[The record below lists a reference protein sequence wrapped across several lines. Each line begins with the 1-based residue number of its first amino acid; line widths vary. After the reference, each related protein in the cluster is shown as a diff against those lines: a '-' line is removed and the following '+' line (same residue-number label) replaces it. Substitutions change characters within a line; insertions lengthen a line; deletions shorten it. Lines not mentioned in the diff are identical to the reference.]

1 MQNTFIAGDWSAD
14 RLGLFLC
21 IDGRIA
27 ASLSGPGITAVPG
40 RVEATLRSLTA
51 GWTMT
56 HGPLP
61 LLLCGMAGSTLGW
74 REAPYLPCPAT
85 PASIRNHLL
94 RFKAGK
100 HDVAIAPGL
109 ACTNPLGVP
118 DVMRGEETRIL
129 GAMTSIP
136 SLSSGRQV
144 ICLPGAHSK
153 WVLLKDGCIEHFQ
166 TAMTG
171 ELFATLRRH
180 SILGQ
185 GTEGLEP
192 DDGPAFTAG
201 LIRGLSEQGA
211 TLPHLLFEA
220 RSRQLR
226 EGLGPVWALSFLSGL
241 LIGQDCAGTLSRYR
255 PAPGQPVIVIAPPF
269 LGDCFTRALSQMG
282 VSCRVLDAE
291 DQTVAGLL
299 ALAGATAGCLTSN

>member
-1 MQNTFIAGDWSAD
+1 MQNTFIAGDWGAD
-14 RLGLFLC
+14 RLRLFLC
-21 IDGRIA
+21 IDGDVTAR
-27 ASLSGPGITAVPG
+27 LSGPGVAAVRG
-40 RVEATLRSLTA
+40 RVEATIRSMTA
-51 GWTMT
+51 GWTMA

-85 PASIRNHLL
+85 PAAISDHLL
-94 RFKAGK
+94 RFRAGK

-136 SLSSGRQV
+136 GLSLGRQV

-153 WVLLKDGCIEHFQ
+153 WVLLKDGRIDHFQ

-171 ELFATLRRH
+171 ELFETLRRH

-185 GTEGLEP
+185 GTDGLEP
-192 DDGPAFTAG
+192 DDGPAFTDG
-201 LIRGLSEQGA
+201 LIRGLGEQGA

-255 PAPGQPVIVIAPPF
+255 PAPGQPVTVIAPAF
-269 LGDCFTRALSQMG
+269 LGGCFTQALSYLG
-282 VSCRVLDAE
+282 VASHVMDAE
-291 DQTVAGLL
+291 DQAVAGLL
-299 ALAGATAGCLTSN
+299 TLAEATFP

>member
-1 MQNTFIAGDWSAD
+1 MQNTFITGDWGAD
-14 RLGLFLC
+14 RLRLFLC
-21 IDGRIA
+21 IDGEVTAR
-27 ASLSGPGITAVPG
+27 LSGPGIAAVRG
-40 RVEATLRSLTA
+40 RVEATIRSMTA
-51 GWTMT
+51 GWTMA

-85 PASIRNHLL
+85 PAAISDHLL
-94 RFKAGK
+94 RFRAGK

-136 SLSSGRQV
+136 GLSLGRQV

-153 WVLLKDGCIEHFQ
+153 WVLLKDGRIDHFQ

-171 ELFATLRRH
+171 ELFETLRRH

-185 GTEGLEP
+185 GTDGLEP
-192 DDGPAFTAG
+192 DDGPAFTDG
-201 LIRGLSEQGA
+201 LIRGLGEQGA

-255 PAPGQPVIVIAPPF
+255 PAPGQPVTVIAPAF
-269 LGDCFTRALSQMG
+269 LGGCFTQALSHLG
-282 VSCRVLDAE
+282 VASHVMDAE
-291 DQTVAGLL
+291 DQAVAGLL
-299 ALAGATAGCLTSN
+299 TLAEATFP

>member
-1 MQNTFIAGDWSAD
+1 MQNTFITGDWGAD
-14 RLGLFLC
+14 RLRLFLC
-21 IDGRIA
+21 IDGEVTAR
-27 ASLSGPGITAVPG
+27 LSGPGIAAVRG
-40 RVEATLRSLTA
+40 RVEATIRSMTA
-51 GWTMT
+51 GWTMA

-85 PASIRNHLL
+85 PAAISDHLL
-94 RFKAGK
+94 RFRAGK

-136 SLSSGRQV
+136 GLSLGRQV

-153 WVLLKDGCIEHFQ
+153 WVLLKDGRIDHFQ

-171 ELFATLRRH
+171 ELFETLRRH

-185 GTEGLEP
+185 GTDGLEP
-192 DDGPAFTAG
+192 DDGPAFTDG
-201 LIRGLSEQGA
+201 LIRGLGEQGA

-255 PAPGQPVIVIAPPF
+255 PAPGQPVTVIAPAF
-269 LGDCFTRALSQMG
+269 LGGCFTQALSHLG
-282 VSCRVLDAE
+282 VASHVMDAE
-291 DQTVAGLL
+291 DQAVAGLL
-299 ALAGATAGCLTSN
+299 TLAEANFP